1 MNYLARPYPVT
12 IPHGLRRWLS
22 GKKICANAEAAG
34 DACSIPVSARSPG
47 KAMAT
52 HACLENPWT
61 EEPGRLQSTG
71 SRRVGL
77 DLETKPPLSI
87 RWLGVKNLP
96 AICSK
101 PQERCCLWVGNILR
115 SRPWQ
120 PTPVFSPGESQG
132 QRGLAGYSPWG
143 REESDTTEVT

>member
-52 HACLENPWT
+52 HACLENHH
-61 EEPGRLQSTG
+61 
-71 SRRVGL
+71 
-77 DLETKPPLSI
+77 
-87 RWLGVKNLP
+87 
-96 AICSK
+96 
-101 PQERCCLWVGNILR
+101 
-115 SRPWQ
+115 
-120 PTPVFSPGESQG
+120 G
-132 QRGLAGYSPWG
+132 QRSLAGYSPRG
-143 REESDTTEVT
+143 HEELDLTWRRNHHSLYGGSG